1 MEKSVKMIEKFSLFQ
16 RITLQGSW
24 FIIIILGNI
33 GLFNYNLIFGTI
45 YLSFSIITTFFL
57 LSITLCRH
65 CPYPCKY
72 DSCLFM
78 SPKIV
83 KKYFKYIS
91 PNMNIFE
98 KIVFVII
105 FLGIGLIPIYWLFIS
120 NIFIF
125 IPFIILVIYLYT
137 YMFVYLCTKCYHY
150 SCPFNRAKKSSDT

>member
-1 MEKSVKMIEKFSLFQ
+1 MIEKFTLFQ

-24 FIIIILGNI
+24 FLIIILGSI
-33 GLFNYNLIFGTI
+33 GLFNFNFIFGVF
-45 YLSFSIITTFFL
+45 YLSFSIITSCFL

-78 SPKIV
+78 SPKTIN
-83 KKYFKYIS
+83 KYFKNVS

-98 KIVFVII
+98 KIIFVII

-120 NIFIF
+120 NKFIF
-125 IPFIILVIYLYT
+125 IPFIIFVINLYT
-137 YMFVYLCTKCYHY
+137 YMFGYLCTKCYHY
-150 SCPFNRAKKSSDT
+150 SCPFNIAEKSNGT